1 MTENSFEN
9 KALSNLAETC
19 NAENGTYRG
28 GDSAVGIWRVPC
40 GESVAK
46 MQIVMKGMKKVETE
60 KSKPV
65 LAALLAVAMMLQML
79 PMLAFA
85 DGTTGTGEVW
95 NKTEVWNQTKNKK
108 YTSLVT
114 AVEEAS
120 SGDTI
125 ELGEGSYTLY
135 KKSATIKSPREKT

>member
-1 MTENSFEN
+1 
-9 KALSNLAETC
+9 
-19 NAENGTYRG
+19 
-28 GDSAVGIWRVPC
+28 
-40 GESVAK
+40 
-46 MQIVMKGMKKVETE
+46 MKQ
-60 KSKPV
+60 KSQNRF

-114 AVEEAS
+114 AVEEAD

-125 ELGEGSYTLY
+125 ELGAGSLRLGGDGGSRRVRRLSGLLRRGGRSRLRLSGRRGLNLGLCLGGRLPLLGIR
-135 KKSATIKSPREKT
+135 KGSQ